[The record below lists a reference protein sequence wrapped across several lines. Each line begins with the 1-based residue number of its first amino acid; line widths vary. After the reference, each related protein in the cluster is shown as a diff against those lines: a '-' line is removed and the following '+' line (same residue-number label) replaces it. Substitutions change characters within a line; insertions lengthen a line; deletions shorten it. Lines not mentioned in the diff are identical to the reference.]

1 MFALYNSAAVA
12 VRIKEM
18 AKMRGI
24 TAKQVLADAGLGN
37 NMMSMMRTS
46 MPKADNLA
54 KIADQLGC
62 SVDYLLGRVGSPESN
77 SPAPED
83 PFVAEFVRI
92 FAALSPA
99 DQSKAIAYLLQL
111 QRGEG

>member
-1 MFALYNSAAVA
+1 MFKERFEQLLQSRHLTTYRVA
-12 VRIKEM
+12 KDLGM
-18 AKMRGI
+18 S
-24 TAKQVLADAGLGN
+24 QGLMNEYKNGVKLP
-37 NMMSMMRTS
+37 SVQ
-46 MPKADNLA
+46 NLI

-62 SVDYLLGRVGSPESN
+62 SVDYLLGRVDSPDSN

-83 PFVAEFVRI
+83 PFVAEFARI

>member
-1 MFALYNSAAVA
+1 MYNSAAVA
-12 VRIKEM
+12 VRIKGM

-62 SVDYLLGRVGSPESN
+62 SVDYLLGRTDSPESN

-92 FAALSPA
+92 FAALPPA
-99 DQSKAIAYLLQL
+99 DQSKVIAYLLQL